1 MFAAPRT
8 EVSCA
13 SVLGP
18 RFAGQ
23 AVPSSFDSVDTAE
36 NSHYVKFNLG
46 GTLFGLA
53 SITLG
58 EYCCR

>member
-1 MFAAPRT
+1 MFAAPCT
-8 EVSCA
+8 DVSCA

-36 NSHYVKFNLG
+36 NSHCKFNLG